1 MHSAGSKATI
11 VSHGPQMANGG
22 KAGSKATTVSHGPQM
37 ANGGPKLGQIFK
49 NPNQTALQQQWA
61 ENKRKYRAEKRE
73 AEAKRARGAGAP

>member
-1 MHSAGSKATI
+1 MGLACQATLR
-11 VSHGPQMANGG
+11 VGEGAPSGAPSG
-22 KAGSKATTVSHGPQM
+22 TTVSHRPQM

>member
-1 MHSAGSKATI
+1 MHSAGGKATI

-22 KAGSKATTVSHGPQM
+22 KAGSKATTVSHRPQM